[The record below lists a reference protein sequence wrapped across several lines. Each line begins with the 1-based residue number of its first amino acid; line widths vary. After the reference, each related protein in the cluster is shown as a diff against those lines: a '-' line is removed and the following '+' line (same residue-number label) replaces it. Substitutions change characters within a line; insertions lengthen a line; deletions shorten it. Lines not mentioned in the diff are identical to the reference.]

1 MTRAVSLTL
10 LYDVFHSIL
19 DVILCQHFQK
29 SFIFWKEIFPIHTTI
44 YVVFQCYSFIYIIF
58 HKLNLMFTI
67 YVVCSLI
74 ISSHFSPYSFLCYL
88 FDFFCNQIRISQ
100 RNCVVFA
107 NIHKLFTNNCIIC
120 FFRLPRA
127 FFATM
132 CPPGSRYCACGRYA
146 FSSPIATTVLPA
158 PPSLPRKRNRIPS
171 VLFSLDDFVATHI
184 IILFK

>member
-19 DVILCQHFQK
+19 GVILCQHFQK
-29 SFIFWKEIFPIHTTI
+29 SFIFWKELFPIRTTI

-58 HKLNLMFTI
+58 HKLNFMFTI

-88 FDFFCNQIRISQ
+88 FDFLCNQIRISQ
-100 RNCVVFA
+100 CNCVVFA

-132 CPPGSRYCACGRYA
+132 CPLGSRIARVGVTL
-146 FSSPIATTVLPA
+146 SPLQ
-158 PPSLPRKRNRIPS
+158 SLPQCCLLPLLFHEKGIAFQPS
-171 VLFSLDDFVATHI
+171 YFLLT
-184 IILFK
+184 ILSRRV

>member
-19 DVILCQHFQK
+19 GVILCQHFQK
-29 SFIFWKEIFPIHTTI
+29 SFTFCKELFPIRTTI

-58 HKLNLMFTI
+58 HKLNFMFTI

-88 FDFFCNQIRISQ
+88 FDFLCNQIRISQ

-132 CPPGSRYCACGRYA
+132 CP
-146 FSSPIATTVLPA
+146 
-158 PPSLPRKRNRIPS
+158 S
-171 VLFSLDDFVATHI
+171 VLVLRVWALRFLLSNRYHSAVYSPLLFHEKGIAFHPSYFLLT
-184 IILFK
+184 ILSQRV